1 MNRNKGSIVDIRSKG
16 YSLVI
21 KEINSETHSWTH
33 SLASFAILAFSGRDF
48 FIMRATLQKVDV
60 MDTAWQCQ
68 RVKLLT
74 LQLASSDLAL
84 WDQVHLRR
92 LTDLLNLTWFTVGRR
107 PVVLLSRSSATLYCR
122 FRKLYLRTPTKIA
135 SMATLQSRQP
145 HYFSPPFF
153 LFIKS
158 TYKHNGLGI
167 CIVWVPPSL

>member
-1 MNRNKGSIVDIRSKG
+1 MNRNKCSIVDIRSKG

-48 FIMRATLQKVDV
+48 FIMRATLQGVDV
-60 MDTAWQCQ
+60 MDTVWHCQ
-68 RVKLLT
+68 RMKLLT

-107 PVVLLSRSSATLYCR
+107 RVVLLSRSSATLYCR
-122 FRKLYLRTPTKIA
+122 FRKLYLRTHEFQCDIA
-135 SMATLQSRQP
+135 SIATLQSSQP
-145 HYFSPPFF
+145 HCFSPPSNVS
-153 LFIKS
+153 ISKYNTMS
-158 TYKHNGLGI
+158 LGF
-167 CIVWVPPSL
+167 V